1 MNIRSSSLLRAVILW
16 FVVLSMVG
24 CSPSTE
30 PTGVFPQSEP
40 SPTVESPG
48 QDPMPNAPASGPS
61 PTPSAV
67 AVASPTALPTVAAPA
82 SPTAES
88 MEAVPTGAPTANPP
102 PAELPVG
109 ATWLTILHTN
119 DVTGYVDPCG

>member
-1 MNIRSSSLLRAVILW
+1 MNIRSSFPLRAVILW

-30 PTGVFPQSEP
+30 PTTALPQSKP

-48 QDPMPNAPASGPS
+48 PDRVPIAPTGGPS

-67 AVASPTALPTVAAPA
+67 AAASPTAVLTVAAPA